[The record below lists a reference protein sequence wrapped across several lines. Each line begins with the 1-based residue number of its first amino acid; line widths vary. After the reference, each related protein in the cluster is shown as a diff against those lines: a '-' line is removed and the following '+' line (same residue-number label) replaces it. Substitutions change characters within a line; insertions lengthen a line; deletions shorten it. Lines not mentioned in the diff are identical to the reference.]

1 MLTFYIKGTVG
12 RVHVRD
18 VSTEGSVWSRL
29 LDTRVT
35 DESVIAFT
43 FEKYD
48 RTLAT
53 FPGYDH
59 FLSAYY
65 TLHTL
70 YLCADHPPQR

>member
-1 MLTFYIKGTVG
+1 M
-12 RVHVRD
+12 
-18 VSTEGSVWSRL
+18 STEGSVWSRL

-70 YLCADHPPQR
+70 YL

>member
-1 MLTFYIKGTVG
+1 M
-12 RVHVRD
+12 RD

-35 DESVIAFT
+35 DESVIAFS

-65 TLHTL
+65 TLHTCEL
-70 YLCADHPPQR
+70 ITRRRGPGESDEGGGDSAAVR